1 MQDFAN
7 TIQNLLS
14 ISTLSET
21 KMLLILVKVPNHYLC
36 QGLKYVRKI
45 WYGTYPFRSTVTGS
59 KGMVVS
65 T

>member
-1 MQDFAN
+1 
-7 TIQNLLS
+7 
-14 ISTLSET
+14 
-21 KMLLILVKVPNHYLC
+21 MLLILVKVPNHYLC